1 MNKYIFILVVSIV
14 VFVSCNENKDTVTP
28 LPKGIFFRGYINEKS
43 KSLTVG
49 INGYLDTY
57 FDSVRQFTDT
67 VKFLTGMKLYQAST
81 GYYIASKEKIVFELV
96 NIPFADTASKKDSL
110 WHLFMSSRTSIPFYN
125 ALAPDSNNSMGMR
138 IRWCDYQGTWYSTEK
153 VTQNG
158 SITIDTTKDVSSGS
172 VSAHQWFIS
181 FEAKLCNSNNTKC
194 FEIKE
199 GKARIKFYNTSMQ

>member
-1 MNKYIFILVVSIV
+1 MNKYVYIIIISLLSFI
-14 VFVSCNENKDTVTP
+14 SCKENKDTVTP
-28 LPKGIFFRGYINEKS
+28 IPKGIFFKGFINEKS

-57 FDSVRQFTDT
+57 FDSTRKIGDT
-67 VKFLTGMKLYQAST
+67 VKFLTGIKLYQGSS

-110 WHLFMSSRTSIPFYN
+110 WHIMMSNRTSIPFYN
-125 ALAPDSNNSMGMR
+125 ASSADSNKSMGLR
-138 IRWCDYQGTWYSTEK
+138 IRWCDYQGMWYSTEK
-153 VTQNG
+153 VAQSG
-158 SITIDTTKDVSSGS
+158 SVTIDTTKDLSSGS

-181 FEAKLCNSNNTKC
+181 FEAKLCNNNNTKC

-199 GKARIKFYNTSMQ
+199 GKARIKFYNSSMQ